1 MNNVEEKN
9 LKLIKLSK
17 DVLFLSRNTLLVN
30 MRFLDMALSQLPY
43 VVANTTI
50 CTDGKYLYY
59 DPIYI
64 LNNYKEEK
72 ENITRGYLHIIMHCI
87 FRHMYVDSLVN
98 KELWDLSC
106 DIAVEASILGVAVN
120 SVNTNLSNKRQSTIE
135 ELSKKV
141 KYITAEKLY
150 DYFLN
155 PNCSINVL

>member
-59 DPIYI
+59 DPMYI

-72 ENITRGYLHIIMHCI
+72 EN
-87 FRHMYVDSLVN
+87 
-98 KELWDLSC
+98 LSH
-106 DIAVEASILGVAVN
+106 DNRLN
-120 SVNTNLSNKRQSTIE
+120 S
-135 ELSKKV
+135 
-141 KYITAEKLY
+141 
-150 DYFLN
+150 D
-155 PNCSINVL
+155 